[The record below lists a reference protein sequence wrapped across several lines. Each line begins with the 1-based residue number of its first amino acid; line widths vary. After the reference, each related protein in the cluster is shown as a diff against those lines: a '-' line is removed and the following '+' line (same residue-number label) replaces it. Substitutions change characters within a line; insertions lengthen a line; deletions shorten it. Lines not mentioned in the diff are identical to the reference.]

1 MNPNAEILFYHA
13 MPYNERQVTTP
24 SKLSLVSQSGTYS
37 RVRVLAFPSA
47 VLIKPQATDIISSD
61 LLISSSLFSYL

>member
-47 VLIKPQATDIISSD
+47 VLIKP
-61 LLISSSLFSYL
+61 